1 MVELNMV
8 GVPVGCMVMAHGSGL
23 DRAALET
30 DGRRAWRG
38 KVPLLVDNYAVL
50 PEYQNSEQ
58 NRFFLTANPYAPF

>member
-1 MVELNMV
+1 
-8 GVPVGCMVMAHGSGL
+8 MAHGSGL

-58 NRFFLTANPYAPF
+58 NKFFLTANPYAPF